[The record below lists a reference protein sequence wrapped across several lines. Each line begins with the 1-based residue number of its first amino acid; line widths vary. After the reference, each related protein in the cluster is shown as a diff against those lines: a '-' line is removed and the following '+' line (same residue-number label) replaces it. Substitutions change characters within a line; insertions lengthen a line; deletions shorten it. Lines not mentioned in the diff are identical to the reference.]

1 MLTHDAAYDL
11 ARTPSGMDAGQVDDV
26 LTLLLAGG
34 LAVNEGAGL
43 LAAWSE
49 RGETGVELAA
59 MVKALL
65 ARAVPL
71 GDLGRCLDLC
81 GTGGSGRERF
91 NVSTTAAFVLAAAG
105 VPVAKHGNRGSAK
118 PNGSFDLLE
127 RLGVRFD
134 QAPTNHARLLR
145 TSGVCFLFAR
155 AMHPAVAAAAPYR
168 KAAGRRT
175 IFNLAGPLAN
185 PARPAVQLI
194 GTVTEA
200 TAHVVAEAMV
210 LLGTERALVV
220 WGEPGIDEVS
230 VSGRTRWLQLEA
242 GVITPGGW
250 HPHDPVPYER
260 IPGGDATTN
269 ADEFHRL
276 LAGGGDPAVRRMV
289 VANAAAALDLWH
301 GRPVLADAHRL
312 REVEHLL
319 TSGAVAA
326 VFARHRDAAAA
337 G

>member
-1 MLTHDAAYDL
+1 MLTLNAARNL
-11 ARTPSGMDAGQVDDV
+11 ARTPSGMDAGQVDEV
-26 LTLLLAGG
+26 LSLLLGG
-34 LAVNEGAGL
+34 SLAVSDGAAV

-59 MVKALL
+59 MVQALL
-65 ARAVPL
+65 ARALPL
-71 GDLGRCLDLC
+71 GELGRCLDLC

-105 VPVAKHGNRGSAK
+105 VPVAKHGNRGSTKA
-118 PNGSFDLLE
+118 NGSFDLLE
-127 RLGVRFD
+127 RLGVRFE
-134 QAPTNHARLLR
+134 QAPAAHGRLLQA
-145 TSGVCFLFAR
+145 SGVCFLFAR

-194 GTVTEA
+194 GTVAEA
-200 TAHVVAEAMV
+200 TAQVIAEAMQ
-210 LLGTERALVV
+210 LLGTKRALVV

-250 HPHDPVPYER
+250 HPHDPVAYER
-260 IPGGDATTN
+260 IPGGDAVAN

-289 VANAAAALDLWH
+289 VANATAALDLWH

-326 VFARHRDAAAA
+326 VFTRHRELAAAD
-337 G
+337 